1 MPRICKITGKKP
13 LTGNNVS
20 HSKRRTKRRQQPNL
34 QTKRLFNPTTGKI
47 EKLTISA
54 RGLKTLQKWMSQGK
68 QIDLTQY
75 K

>member
-1 MPRICKITGKKP
+1 MSRICKITGKKP

-34 QTKRLFNPTTGKI
+34 QTKRLYNPTTGKV

-68 QIDLTQY
+68 KIDLSQY